1 MTDFIGFGV
10 ASKSS
15 MISRIGLRVF
25 DAEVEAATD
34 HFVDA
39 VLAVIIV
46 SFSSSSSSSEQLWG
60 RIFVDLLLLRLSLSL
75 SPVVVVVVVKVVK
88 VVKVVVVFVCR

>member
-1 MTDFIGFGV
+1 
-10 ASKSS
+10 

-39 VLAVIIV
+39 VLAIIIV

-60 RIFVDLLLLRLSLSL
+60 RIFVDLLLL
-75 SPVVVVVVVKVVK
+75 
-88 VVKVVVVFVCR
+88 

>member
-46 SFSSSSSSSEQLWG
+46 SFSSSSSSEQLWG

-88 VVKVVVVFVCR
+88 VVVVFVCR